1 MSSHNVAH
9 DTALAFLLASNVQ
22 EQAAAFREKTTVV
35 KVSVTMAPESRKVK
49 LAKNEAAPI
58 RETSKVPGMVMPDRG
73 TLNAKDFLLAMRNAG
88 TRVTPEGKRYV
99 DQREIRN
106 DQIKAIHA
114 FFYHETR
121 EGKVY
126 VGYDPRGEFG
136 SQDTAARA
144 LAQRELRGP
153 SKPTTTPHTAPSRT
167 LGGYV
172 AGMPDH
178 KARTLANLQGREVAA
193 VDAMLAHEK
202 DAADMSR
209 SEYERTLS
217 QGLADAERERLS
229 HIRADI
235 MALL

>member
-1 MSSHNVAH
+1 MSSNVAH

-22 EQAAAFREKTTVV
+22 EQAAACREKLTVV
-35 KVSVTMAPESRKVK
+35 SVKVTMAPKPSKVTH
-49 LAKNEAAPI
+49 AKNEAAPI
-58 RETSKVPGMVMPDRG
+58 REKSGTPGMVMPDRG

-88 TRVTPEGKRYV
+88 TRVTPEGKRYI
-99 DQREIRN
+99 DQREVRN

-114 FFYHETR
+114 FMYQETKA
-121 EGKVY
+121 GKVY
-126 VGYDPRGEFG
+126 VGYDPKGEFG

-144 LAQRELRGP
+144 LAQRELRGAP
-153 SKPTTTPHTAPSRT
+153 RVSAETAPSRT
-167 LGGYV
+167 FGGYV

-229 HIRADI
+229 HIRRDI
-235 MALL
+235 ASLL

>member
-1 MSSHNVAH
+1 MSSNVAH

-22 EQAAAFREKTTVV
+22 EQAAACREKLTVV
-35 KVSVTMAPESRKVK
+35 SVKVTMAPKASKVK

-58 RETSKVPGMVMPDRG
+58 REKSATPGMVMPDRG
-73 TLNAKDFLLAMRNAG
+73 TLGARDFLLAMRNAG
-88 TRVTPEGKRYV
+88 TRVTPEGKRYI
-99 DQREIRN
+99 DQREVRN
-106 DQIKAIHA
+106 DQIKAIHS
-114 FFYHETR
+114 FMYQETPA
-121 EGKVY
+121 GKVY
-126 VGYDPRGEFG
+126 IGYDPKGSFG

-153 SKPTTTPHTAPSRT
+153 SKTTTSEHTAPSRT
-167 LGGYV
+167 FGGYV

-202 DAADMSR
+202 DAHDMSR

-217 QGLADAERERLS
+217 AGLADAERERLT

-235 MALL
+235 AALL